1 MPVRN
6 VYVHP
11 FIILSPS
18 TLVVSLCALK
28 SGIIFYKVHKL
39 RGSQRDLLTRPEPQ
53 PPPGDGVLISEV
65 RRGAVSPVHLSWGHN
80 EAKMMSQWHFKRQPF
95 ILSLDVDMITCAEG
109 HAIKRLSL
117 SDRMKQTLRK
127 QRGDIREFSLHIY
140 INIHHYKCIIYIFL
154 FCLILME
161 FPARPGARALPV
173 LYSLSQ
179 LFDLYKWD
187 QISFWNEIYTYIIRS
202 PWSNIGFQVLG
213 FTTWQQFSKYVHSSI
228 HYSKPFLF
236 LHVSGCRAHKT
247 EDCLRHWRC

>member
-1 MPVRN
+1 MLPTWFLSQIIKKTN
-6 VYVHP
+6 SSMNHLNYNPKTNDVHW
-11 FIILSPS
+11 IWLYYMNR
-18 TLVVSLCALK
+18 
-28 SGIIFYKVHKL
+28 FY
-39 RGSQRDLLTRPEPQ
+39 
-53 PPPGDGVLISEV
+53 I
-65 RRGAVSPVHLSWGHN
+65 
-80 EAKMMSQWHFKRQPF
+80 
-95 ILSLDVDMITCAEG
+95 
-109 HAIKRLSL
+109 
-117 SDRMKQTLRK
+117 
-127 QRGDIREFSLHIY
+127 
-140 INIHHYKCIIYIFL
+140 L

-161 FPARPGARALPV
+161 FPAWPGARALPV

-247 EDCLRHWRC
+247 EDCLRLWRC